1 MWIISGISI
10 KLLFHNQL
18 NLLQSVQVRVLAA
31 KNTERIQSDS
41 TVVMVM
47 YHLLLSDYHYY
58 YNMTINAN
66 LPQEELVSLAC
77 FAWLASTCVVVV
89 VDGHRGRV
97 VVAQHCF
104 GRGAGI
110 QRGGADLRIPDHARV
125 TEVDVEILV
134 LLEDVVVDHSD
145 CDLWRKSAQIG
156 SRHHKVNMES
166 LFCWSQQKELP
177 VRDLLDAQ
185 PQ

>member
-18 NLLQSVQVRVLAA
+18 KPPAVCSGTSVSS
-31 KNTERIQSDS
+31 KKHKRIQSDS
-41 TVVMVM
+41 TVVMVT
-47 YHLLLSDYHYY
+47 YHILLSDYHYY